1 VLCGVTSQ
9 HPDTLNVPVTALA
22 LRKETWIIASDGI
35 FYNGDKVQYFVI
47 GEIKYQKITQNL

>member
-35 FYNGDKVQYFVI
+35 FYNGDKVQYFAKF
-47 GEIKYQKITQNL
+47 GESNKS